1 MHLQEG
7 VIVRMAR
14 SRARE
19 RATLAQKALR
29 VVGLAAR
36 ALLFAALLWAMGLVL
51 FGAVLSA

>member
-36 ALLFAALLWAMGLVL
+36 ALLFGALLWAMGLVL